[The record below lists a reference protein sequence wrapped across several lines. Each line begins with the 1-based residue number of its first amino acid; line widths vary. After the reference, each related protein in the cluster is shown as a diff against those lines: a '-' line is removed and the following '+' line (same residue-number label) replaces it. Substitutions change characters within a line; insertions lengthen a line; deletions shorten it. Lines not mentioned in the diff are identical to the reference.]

1 VAVNPGRS
9 RGSPSRVRRLAGRL
23 RGPASGLVRV
33 LTWPPGALLV
43 SLWRASRSWPRRAPD
58 LARLTRRA
66 DLGEFQAVAA
76 RWLDRHF
83 ELIEAA
89 APWLDRAGRSIL
101 DRCRTTLG
109 SHPFSF
115 PRDPPSVSCD
125 RAVTVVYGFEGSV
138 PGRLDDLAV
147 ALVAAGWGNRRGQTV
162 LPASLGQSPPPA
174 WPLEWSPVPALGL
187 PPGLERIPPD
197 RTLGLNHRL
206 DMGIGWISRGEPAA
220 ELTTTRQ
227 LGWPG
232 DPRVATPLH
241 RPVEVSGPDV
251 AELAARALEK
261 HPHAVAI
268 RIEVGYY
275 LNVNTDAGNGRLR
288 KRLRPVH

>member
-1 VAVNPGRS
+1 MDPARS
-9 RGSPSRVRRLAGRL
+9 RGRTNRLRCLAGRL
-23 RGPASGLVRV
+23 HGLASGLLRG
-33 LTWPPGALLV
+33 LTWPAGALLV
-43 SLWRASRSWPRRAPD
+43 TLWRASRSWPRRPPD
-58 LARLTRRA
+58 LARLTRRP
-66 DLGEFQAVAA
+66 DFGEFQAVAA

-89 APWLDRAGRSIL
+89 APWLDPAGRSVL

-125 RAVTVVYGFEGSV
+125 RAITVVYGFDGSV

-147 ALVAAGWGNRRGQTV
+147 ALVAAGWGDRRGESL
-162 LPASLGQSPPPA
+162 LPATDLGRSVPPA
-174 WPLEWSPVPALGL
+174 WPLDWAPVPALDL

-206 DMGIGWISRGEPAA
+206 DMGIGWISRGQPAA
-220 ELTTTRQ
+220 ALTTTRQ

-232 DPRVATPLH
+232 DPRVATPVH

-251 AELAARALEK
+251 AGLAARALDR
-261 HPHAVAI
+261 HSHAVAI

-275 LNVNTDAGNGRLR
+275 LNTNTNARNGRLR
-288 KRLRPVH
+288 KRLRPMR